1 MANYFSSP
9 ANRTKSVASYWP
21 AELGQAVGFAVDRV
35 DRRLGEAPGRRTAR
49 GGSTSW
55 DRPTR
60 GLLKNPQAACV
71 AAKVV
76 APLGKAWT
84 PAVKARAAWKAGR
97 RGRCIGIEGGDP
109 TPEVEI
115 HLARLI
121 SRVRCVDTNGQA
133 SRCFPFDYFDR
144 STQTNSSSLRA
155 NIFLFAKAGM
165 LQTTV
170 RRLTLWFGLITLA
183 RSISS

>member
-1 MANYFSSP
+1 MANYFFSP
-9 ANRTKSVASYWP
+9 ANRTKSVASFWP

-84 PAVKARAAWKAGR
+84 DAGR
-97 RGRCIGIEGGDP
+97 QGSSHLEAPRREGAVSG
-109 TPEVEI
+109 
-115 HLARLI
+115 
-121 SRVRCVDTNGQA
+121 S
-133 SRCFPFDYFDR
+133 
-144 STQTNSSSLRA
+144 
-155 NIFLFAKAGM
+155 KAAI
-165 LQTTV
+165 Q
-170 RRLTLWFGLITLA
+170 RRKLK
-183 RSISS
+183 SISPG